1 MFKDFK
7 SVAYTCVGTPFH
19 PEWGIPMVRYH
30 KGGRAM
36 NGRILAPLVAFLLL
50 AAAAAPPAR
59 AVTLGGKAS
68 TQAMWF
74 SDESGKDHFDLA
86 QYVRASARQFDKG
99 DTVQAAGYGRVSGD
113 AQQGDGVDARLYYL
127 YLDKRGAAKATDV
140 RVGRQ
145 FFFVSAGS
153 GIVDGARVDTR
164 IAGPVAFTLIGGRNV
179 FFDTTGESTR
189 KGDAAFAAQASLTNL
204 PDAYLDLSYYRTYDE
219 NDLAK
224 EIVGMS
230 GSRRFAKYGELY
242 TRLRY
247 DTLSEVFGE
256 IQFGGRSAFFP
267 KLVLNAEYFRSIP
280 VFEATSIFSVFAVDR
295 YQEVLLRA
303 DYDLTPK
310 VTLNGEYRNENYAGG
325 DTANAGEAG
334 VRYRPMDGVSLYG
347 AGVWRVGTGGNLAG
361 FELSGDYVARM
372 DILLSAGVQRDSFKR
387 ELMTNYDDATR
398 FWAGVEAKL
407 RKNVSASARIEDTIS
422 EQYSRDIRGRLALN
436 VSF

>member
-1 MFKDFK
+1 MK
-7 SVAYTCVGTPFH
+7 SRT
-19 PEWGIPMVRYH
+19 GIL
-30 KGGRAM
+30 
-36 NGRILAPLVAFLLL
+36 LAVLLVACV
-50 AAAAAPPAR
+50 AASPAR
-59 AVTLGGKAS
+59 AVTFGGKSS
-68 TQAMWF
+68 TQALWF
-74 SDESGKDHFDLA
+74 SDESGGDHFDLA

-99 DTVQAAGYGRVSGD
+99 DTLQVTGYGRVTGD
-113 AQQGDGVDARLYYL
+113 AQQGDGVDARVYYL

-164 IAGPVAFTLIGGRNV
+164 IAGPVAFTLVGGRNV
-179 FFDTTGESTR
+179 LFDTTGESTR
-189 KGDAAFAAQASLTNL
+189 GGDMAVAAQASLTSF
-204 PDAYLDLSYYRTYDE
+204 PDAHFDLSYYRTYDE

-224 EIVGMS
+224 ELVGMS
-230 GSRRFAKYGELY
+230 GSKRFARYGELY

-247 DTLSEVFGE
+247 DVLSEVFGE
-256 IQFGGRSAFFP
+256 IQLGARSAFFP

-295 YQEVLLRA
+295 YQEALLRA
-303 DYDLTPK
+303 DYELTPK
-310 VTLNGEYRNENYAGG
+310 VTLSGEYRNENYSGG

-334 VRYRPMDGVSLYG
+334 VRYRPMDGVSVYG

-361 FELSGDYVARM
+361 FELSGDYVVRK
-372 DILLSAGVQRDSFKR
+372 DYLLSAGVQRDSFRR

-398 FWAGVEAKL
+398 VWAGCEARV
-407 RKNVSASARIEDTIS
+407 RKNVSVSARIEDTVS